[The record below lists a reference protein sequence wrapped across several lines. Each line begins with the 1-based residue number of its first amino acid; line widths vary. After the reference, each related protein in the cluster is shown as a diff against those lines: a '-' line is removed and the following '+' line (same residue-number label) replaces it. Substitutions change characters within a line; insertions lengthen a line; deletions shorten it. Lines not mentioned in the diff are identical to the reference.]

1 MKRPTESNLRIC
13 LGAIVVI
20 VLAALLTAG
29 VIAAPADSSI
39 QVKIDTSRATPR
51 EVEDQTQQS
60 IVRDYGKAWQSLE
73 QALENNRAD
82 MLNANFVGYARDRG
96 GATVSEQAKAG
107 TSRRVLD
114 RGHQLQVVFYSVE
127 GSAMELRDTAQF
139 EVQYLDGGKV
149 VHSERVTSQYAVLMT
164 PAENSW
170 KVRILQE
177 GPSESPQQEAE
188 NRVSGEGTGSK

>member
-1 MKRPTESNLRIC
+1 MKRRNSSLRVWAGII
-13 LGAIVVI
+13 LLFLFAI
-20 VLAALLTAG
+20 LLSRG
-29 VIAAPADSSI
+29 VIAAPTDSSI
-39 QVKIDTSRATPR
+39 QVKIDTSQATPR
-51 EVEDQTQQS
+51 DVEDQTQQS

-82 MLNANFVGYARDRG
+82 ALNANFVGYARDRW

-107 TSRRVLD
+107 TSRRVQD

-139 EVQYLDGGKV
+139 EIQYLDGGKV
-149 VHSERVTSQYAVLMT
+149 VHSERVTSHYIVLMT

-177 GPSESPQQEAE
+177 VPSESSQQASDF
-188 NRVSGEGTGSK
+188 RVSDEGTGSK